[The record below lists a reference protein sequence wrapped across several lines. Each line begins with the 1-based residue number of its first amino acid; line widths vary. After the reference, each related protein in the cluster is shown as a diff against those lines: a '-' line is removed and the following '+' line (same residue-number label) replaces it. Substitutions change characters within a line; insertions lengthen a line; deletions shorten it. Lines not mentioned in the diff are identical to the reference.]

1 MHSKFPKILLT
12 MGLIIIHQFISFYF
26 LMKKAQQGLNWII
39 QMLISI
45 KTQTPKIQ

>member
-12 MGLIIIHQFISFYF
+12 TGRLIIHQLISFYF

-39 QMLISI
+39 LILIYSH
-45 KTQTPKIQ
+45 